1 MNEPQTYITANGR
14 PVPLTDLLG
23 LENNMLLTTAI
34 TSSRHADIHMQCLNN
49 PLHRVPFRLRLPGQ
63 GLVEAFPVQ
72 ARICGKLGNAF
83 VLGGV
88 SQGRHKHSRVIVHEG
103 LGQILTHIG
112 FVQQMV
118 KRVIRFGFGFHGLA
132 SQVFSQFLGG
142 FNVALLGRLVAAA
155 QQNNDFLA
163 SDGEVNTVA
172 STYEK
177 PHFAHAIAKAFN
189 VAKIAVGGPIQAH
202 RNSLCDR
209 AALDAGSPFVKSGCG
224 LDFVVHGAIVA
235 YEPQK
240 SSVDNACLRGYAYPV
255 AHIGGTGLASWNR
268 SGAAATFCGF
278 FVPKISQSYYVGLD
292 GAPARVAGRFSGK
305 ANFVQSGSMI
315 SLLGS
320 GLKPLPREAIMNTP
334 TTSEL
339 NPELAIINGEIKTN
353 SLKIAE
359 HFGKRHDTVLRSIKN
374 LDCSDDFR
382 RRNFAETLEERENP
396 KGGLPIKSPAYELTR
411 DGFTFLAMGFTGK
424 QAAQWKEAYILAFN
438 CMESELHEN
447 PSKPTPVPKA
457 LPKAKPERR
466 YNYPRRLLEQPH
478 FSTHTQPA
486 DLSVS
491 MLGNTTEFVSPLFAL
506 LNELRADGH
515 DVSAPWDEA
524 VAMREAIQ
532 RYNKVMEEVA
542 LLMLRKRFEPAS
554 TSVNGI

>member
-142 FNVALLGRLVAAA
+142 FNVA
-155 QQNNDFLA
+155 
-163 SDGEVNTVA
+163 
-172 STYEK
+172 
-177 PHFAHAIAKAFN
+177 
-189 VAKIAVGGPIQAH
+189 KIAVGGPIQAH
-202 RNSLCDR
+202 RNSLGDR